1 MHEGPGV
8 TPVNM
13 ADIADDALWVARA
26 RDGDSDA
33 FAHLYRAH
41 HRRVFALCLR
51 LAADAGLAE
60 DLTQEAFVKAWR
72 SLAGF
77 RGEAKFSTWLYRLT
91 ANTVISYQRR
101 HGWWR
106 ALRSSEAPDEAVA
119 PGSAAVALDL
129 AGAIARL
136 PLRARQVFVLVDVE
150 GFSHEEASQT
160 LGMAVG
166 TSKAQ
171 LFRARG
177 LLREMLGDGGESDD
191 ADGGSAH
198 GD

>member
-1 MHEGPGV
+1 M

-13 ADIADDALWVARA
+13 ADIVDDALWVARA
-26 RDGDSDA
+26 RAGDSDA
-33 FAHLYRAH
+33 FAQLYRAH

-51 LAADAGLAE
+51 LAADASLAE

-72 SLAGF
+72 SLGGF

-101 HGWWR
+101 DGWWR

-119 PGSAAVALDL
+119 PGSTAEALDL
-129 AGAIARL
+129 AAAIARL
-136 PLRARQVFVLVDVE
+136 PLRARQVFVLIDIE
-150 GFSHEEASQT
+150 GFSHEEASQA

-177 LLREMLGDGGESDD
+177 LLRGMLGDGGEGDD
-191 ADGGSAH
+191 IDGGRAH
-198 GD
+198 DD